1 MPSNTWLDL
10 LVAPKCAVRL
20 SRRWYFKASWWRVP
34 SFVVIVVVLV
44 CCCRRLVGEVSCGR
58 ALPLGRVQE
67 RLQVLVKVCRVE
79 EHRVRD
85 ASAGH
90 RVVGGRNRSSLVKTC
105 ARKHFFHL
113 FTSSPI
119 SVSTFDGSSLPC
131 SSITILLDHFSLAL
145 FKSLSASFHGFDKNL
160 SETKL
165 ATLVKIEINRE
176 WLKLNTFRNKQEP
189 HDWQT
194 SKPYQHCFTYLL
206 SGGSFILSIYYYY
219 LCSTSYCNWKQHM

>member
-44 CCCRRLVGEVSCGR
+44 RCCRRLVGEVSCGR

-67 RLQVLVKVCRVE
+67 RLQVLVEVGRVE

-85 ASAGH
+85 APAGH
-90 RVVGGRNRSSLVKTC
+90 RLVSGRNPSSSLLLETWN
-105 ARKHFFHL
+105 RKHFCHL
-113 FTSSPI
+113 FTSSP
-119 SVSTFDGSSLPC
+119 VSTFDGSSLPC
-131 SSITILLDHFSLAL
+131 SSITILVDHFSLAL
-145 FKSLSASFHGFDKNL
+145 SKSLSAYFHGFDKSV

-165 ATLVKIEINRE
+165 ATFVKIEINRE
-176 WLKLNTFRNKQEP
+176 WSMMLNTFRNKQEP
-189 HDWQT
+189 DDWQT

-206 SGGSFILSIYYYY
+206 SEELG
-219 LCSTSYCNWKQHM
+219 